1 MQTVLERTADKL
13 RSALPRGIAS
23 RSIESASHFCLF
35 VVSGLTCLA
44 WAAGDQWWVAT
55 VLLFGPRWPILLP
68 LLALFPLALV
78 FCRRTLPW
86 LAGAGALAIWLFMG
100 FVLPWQRVTGIF
112 APPPDLTLRVIAYN
126 AGETEDAAV
135 IRMIEDMRP
144 DILALNEW
152 PATRVLPESV
162 TDGMYVGQTGGNLVL
177 SRFPIKVIEPL
188 ESEHLKPW
196 EYRALRCL
204 LQTHLGPMQV
214 VCVHLETPR
223 HGLTQV
229 RHTPW
234 HAADAMRQNTER
246 RRLDAESASR
256 FAAEF
261 TGPSIVAGD
270 FNTPVESRIYQR
282 YWSGWQNAFS
292 QGGFGL
298 GHTKSL
304 RLHGVRIDHILISP
318 HWRVISA
325 QTCTSLG
332 GDHRPVVA
340 DLALRM

>member
-1 MQTVLERTADKL
+1 
-13 RSALPRGIAS
+13 
-23 RSIESASHFCLF
+23 
-35 VVSGLTCLA
+35 
-44 WAAGDQWWVAT
+44 
-55 VLLFGPRWPILLP
+55 
-68 LLALFPLALV
+68 
-78 FCRRTLPW
+78 
-86 LAGAGALAIWLFMG
+86 
-100 FVLPWQRVTGIF
+100 
-112 APPPDLTLRVIAYN
+112 
-126 AGETEDAAV
+126 V